1 MKHYEMMVE
10 GIFKV
15 KAESVTEALFK
26 IHKLLEEM
34 DEDIVLEDWSEHD
47 IEDEELFDEDL
58 YEKMIRD
65 YEKNK
70 YGD

>member
-26 IHKLLEEM
+26 VQKLLEEM
-34 DEDIVLEDWSEHD
+34 DEDIMLEDWSEHD

-58 YEKMIRD
+58 YDKMIKD
-65 YEKNK
+65 YEKSK
-70 YGD
+70 YGG

>member
-1 MKHYEMMVE
+1 MKSYEMMVE
-10 GIFKV
+10 GILKV

-34 DEDIVLEDWSEHD
+34 GEDIFIEDWQNYD
-47 IEDEELFDEDL
+47 VEDGELFDGEL
-58 YEKMIRD
+58 YDKMIED